1 MVDVF
6 EEVEEQLR
14 TDRYKALALK
24 VLPVVG
30 GLLVIALVIALAVWG
45 YQHFRTQAAA
55 KASEQYAQ
63 AIDSFNA
70 GRRDE
75 AIRLWTEVS
84 QGSSKAY
91 KALSLQHLGGLQLA
105 DNKTAEAVKLF
116 DEAAE
121 AAPNDILGDSARL
134 KSAFALLDTAPY
146 KDMEARLTPLTK
158 EGRPY
163 RAEAREALAFSKLM
177 AGDLAGARSDFSMI
191 TLMADA
197 GETARARAQAAQA
210 LIDSGSAK
218 ALPAAVKSALAL
230 PPPVQLPPGA
240 AAPVAPQ
247 SAPPAQQQPAPGPQ

>member
-1 MVDVF
+1 VVDVF

-24 VLPVVG
+24 ILPIVG
-30 GLLVIALVIALAVWG
+30 GLLVLALVIALAVWG

-63 AIDSFNA
+63 AIEAFNTN
-70 GRRDE
+70 RPDE

-84 QGSSKAY
+84 KGSSKAY
-91 KALSLQHLGGLQLA
+91 KSLSLQHLGGLKLA
-105 DNKTAEAVKLF
+105 ENKTADAVKLF

-121 AAPNDILGDSARL
+121 AAPNEILGDLARL

-146 KDMEARLTPLTK
+146 KDMEARLTPLTE

-177 AGDLAGARSDFSMI
+177 AGDLAGARSDFSLI

-197 GETARARAQAAQA
+197 GEASRQRAQAAQA

-218 ALPAAVKSALAL
+218 AVPPAVKGALAL
-230 PPPVQLPPGA
+230 PPPIQLPPGA
-240 AAPVAPQ
+240 VPPGA

>member
-14 TDRYKALALK
+14 SDRYKALALK

-30 GLLVIALVIALAVWG
+30 GLLVVALVIALAVWG
-45 YQHFRTQAAA
+45 YQHFRNQAAA
-55 KASEQYAQ
+55 QASEQYAQ
-63 AIDSFNA
+63 AIDAFNS

-75 AIRLWTEVS
+75 AIRLWGEVGK
-84 QGSSKAY
+84 GSSKAY
-91 KALSLQHLGGLQLA
+91 KALALQHLGGLKLA

-121 AAPNDILGDSARL
+121 AAPNNVIGDAARL

-146 KDMEARLTPLTK
+146 KDMEARLTPLTQ

-177 AGDLAGARSDFSMI
+177 AGDLAGARSDFSVI

-197 GETARARAQAAQA
+197 GEASRQRAQAAQA

-218 ALPAAVKSALAL
+218 AVPAAVKGALAL

-240 AAPVAPQ
+240 VPPGMTP

>member
-24 VLPVVG
+24 ILPIVG
-30 GLLVIALVIALAVWG
+30 GLLVLALVIALAVWG

-63 AIDSFNA
+63 AIEAFNTN
-70 GRRDE
+70 RPDE

-84 QGSSKAY
+84 KGSSKAY
-91 KALSLQHLGGLQLA
+91 KSLSLQHLGGLKLA
-105 DNKTAEAVKLF
+105 ENKTADAVKLF

-121 AAPNDILGDSARL
+121 AAPNEILGDLARL

-146 KDMEARLTPLTK
+146 KDMEARLTPLTE

-177 AGDLAGARSDFSMI
+177 AGDLAGARSDFSLI

-197 GETARARAQAAQA
+197 GEASRQRAQAAQA

-218 ALPAAVKSALAL
+218 AVPPAVKGALAL
-230 PPPVQLPPGA
+230 PPPIQLPPGA
-240 AAPVAPQ
+240 VPPGA